1 MGNAQVQRQG
11 SKWRKFGLLG
21 SLYISQHIPLTFA
34 NDALPVFLREQDLP
48 LSLLGLLSLMA
59 LPLVFKCLWSPL
71 IDQFGYT
78 RWGHYRFWILCFQ
91 GLLVVAIACLSVLN
105 TTQQFIPL
113 LIGLLFISICSASQD
128 IATDA
133 LAVGLLS
140 PSERGFG
147 NGIQRGGNSLG
158 AVIGGGGMLIL
169 LDIYGWH
176 TALLVMAVVL
186 ALALIPISCHR
197 EQISATAGQRGNRN
211 GYRRLVTVFRRPGMG
226 RWSIILLLYG
236 IGPYMALTMF
246 RPLLVDLGLSLG
258 EIGLLL
264 GVASYGAGAMGSLVA
279 GLTIT
284 QLGRKRSL
292 VWFSSLQGVAIAA
305 YAIPT
310 IGAVAFPFLCLIAM
324 LAQFINSMAMT
335 VLLTVIMDKSDI
347 KTAGTDYTVQSSV
360 VYISG
365 IVGAIFSG
373 IIAQA
378 IGYKGVFL
386 VAFGVALLTAFTIVR
401 LFPQKAQLSSLS

>member
-1 MGNAQVQRQG
+1 METSQQSRNVQG

-21 SLYISQHIPLTFA
+21 SLYVSQHIPLTFA
-34 NDALPVFLREQDLP
+34 NDALPVFLREQNVP

-71 IDQFGYT
+71 IDRFGFT

-91 GLLVVAIACLSVLN
+91 GLLIVAIALLSFLN
-105 TTQQFIPL
+105 TTEQFIPL
-113 LIGLLFISICSASQD
+113 LIGLLCISVFSASQD

-133 LAVGLLS
+133 LAIGLLL
-140 PSERGFG
+140 PAERGFG
-147 NGIQRGGNSLG
+147 NGIQKGGNSLG

-169 LDIYGWH
+169 LGVAGWG
-176 TALLVMAVVL
+176 TALLAMAIVL
-186 ALALIPISCHR
+186 ALALIPVARHR
-197 EQISATAGQRGNRN
+197 EQISTVASQSADRGS
-211 GYRRLVTVFRRPGMG
+211 YRRLITVFRRPGMG
-226 RWSIILLLYG
+226 RWFIILVLYG

-264 GVASYGAGAMGSLVA
+264 GVASYGAGAVGSLVA
-279 GLTIT
+279 GLTIA

-292 VWFSSLQGVAIAA
+292 VWFSGLQGVALAA
-305 YAIPT
+305 YALPT
-310 IGAVAFPFLCLIAM
+310 IGFAAVPLLYFIAM
-324 LAQFINSMAMT
+324 LAQFINSMAITALFT
-335 VLLTVIMDKSDI
+335 VMMDKSDV

-365 IVGAIFSG
+365 IVGAVFSG
-373 IIAQA
+373 IIAQSV
-378 IGYKGVFL
+378 GYSGVFL
-386 VAFGVALLTAFTIVR
+386 VAFGFALLTVFTIIQ
-401 LFPQKAQLSSLS
+401 LFPRTAFS